1 MENGG
6 LVAVSGTNLISSFAF
21 PFVFT
26 AAFRERERERERGRE
41 RERERE
47 DTTTIK
53 PVTSTEI
60 WKQLIFCKLDAS
72 KLIYFFDVL

>member
-6 LVAVSGTNLISSFAF
+6 LVAVSGTSLISSFAF

-26 AAFRERERERERGRE
+26 AAFREREIEN
-41 RERERE
+41 
-47 DTTTIK
+47 TTTIK

-72 KLIYFFDVL
+72 KLISFFDVL